1 MEKQKHQTAFEKTN
15 TGSTIPSFRPS
26 LKLSH
31 ELRVQNYFYKSV
43 SSLKSIFSSLRTKLV
58 CFDADRFRAMKS
70 ERKKKVNRNDTLH
83 CKFTNE
89 LSSIAIQ
96 VVVESVVAKTHNQ
109 ARRNN
114 YKLGWDQRRRQNI
127 F

>member
-1 MEKQKHQTAFEKTN
+1 MIKY
-15 TGSTIPSFRPS
+15 
-26 LKLSH
+26 L
-31 ELRVQNYFYKSV
+31 
-43 SSLKSIFSSLRTKLV
+43 SSLKPNFSSFRTKLV

-70 ERKKKVNRNDTLH
+70 ERKKVNRNDTLH

-109 ARRNN
+109 ARWND
-114 YKLGWDQRRRQNI
+114 YKFGWDEKFQTII
-127 F
+127 FIKKEQTLLFCTLLQKVS